1 MMRLMGRYPRLR
13 IRSPALGRADP
24 RGELIAP
31 RTRRPMAVNPF
42 GGHDALAGVV
52 SQMITPAV
60 LILASGS
67 LVSST
72 LTRLAR
78 SVDRARVLLRQGQEA
93 RAGGDR
99 AKQTRIERILV
110 TQRRRVELSERALS
124 AFYLAIGFFV
134 ACSLAIAIDA
144 LVDGRIAWVPGLLAI
159 LGGLVLL
166 LGSGMQVLE
175 TNLATGGV
183 QDAINE
189 YHAGLDV
196 E

>member
-1 MMRLMGRYPRLR
+1 
-13 IRSPALGRADP
+13 
-24 RGELIAP
+24 
-31 RTRRPMAVNPF
+31 MAVNPF

>member
-1 MMRLMGRYPRLR
+1 
-13 IRSPALGRADP
+13 
-24 RGELIAP
+24 
-31 RTRRPMAVNPF
+31 MAVNPF

-78 SVDRARVLLRQGQEA
+78 SVDRARVLLRRGQEA
-93 RAGGDR
+93 RAAGDR
-99 AKQTRIERILV
+99 LEQTRIERILA
-110 TQRRRVELSERALS
+110 TQQRRVELSERALS

-134 ACSLAIAIDA
+134 ASSLAIAVDA
-144 LVDGRIAWVPGLLAI
+144 LVQGRIAWVPGLLAI

-166 LGSGMQVLE
+166 VGSSMQVLE
-175 TNLATGGV
+175 TNLAAGGV
-183 QDAINE
+183 QDAIAE